1 MGSGFCKPTTTHITW
16 HPTITISLCF
26 TNVYPIH
33 FKFEFEII
41 SYRKFYKV
49 IDLNW
54 KLFLITISEE
64 CLINLALLGKLSL
77 IGHKLLRNVICRYK
91 LETNMLV
98 IDQARL
104 GLVRIDNFQLSQ
116 AAQEVTFRPAI
127 CYELSA
133 SGYWKMS
140 RCPQTCVI
148 TKANNATKQQELY
161 KSCVSWIYF
170 DTLWKWKQLFY
181 TLFHPLYD
189 SKFFSIIPNCKVPL
203 ADSKI

>member
-1 MGSGFCKPTTTHITW
+1 MILFLQFWSFFGIGEESFCLRLNSMGSGFCKPTTTHITW

-26 TNVYPIH
+26 TNVYLIH

-91 LETNMLV
+91 FETNMLV
-98 IDQARL
+98 IDRLQIRWRL
-104 GLVRIDNFQLSQ
+104 GLLRIGLIEVRALPLGL
-116 AAQEVTFRPAI
+116 A
-127 CYELSA
+127 
-133 SGYWKMS
+133 G
-140 RCPQTCVI
+140 
-148 TKANNATKQQELY
+148 
-161 KSCVSWIYF
+161 KSSVH
-170 DTLWKWKQLFY
+170 K
-181 TLFHPLYD
+181 
-189 SKFFSIIPNCKVPL
+189 
-203 ADSKI
+203 